1 MGKDNLY
8 ENLKINFNV
17 KYGVVTALESD
28 FGALTDKGL
37 GRIKVRIKGSTV
49 TGGDDSTTDD
59 NLPWCFPMI
68 PKHLFIQPKKGE
80 VVLVFVF
87 SDRQQH
93 ADRLYLGP
101 IISQLPL
108 LNKDPFEFSALA
120 GFTFGPGEP
129 KINPS
134 QLPDLKGIFPN
145 PEDKIGRAH
154 V

>member
-59 NLPWCFPMI
+59 NLPWCFPII
-68 PKHLFIQPKKGE
+68 PKH
-80 VVLVFVF
+80 
-87 SDRQQH
+87 S
-93 ADRLYLGP
+93 
-101 IISQLPL
+101 PL
-108 LNKDPFEFSALA
+108 RTVKETSSSAL
-120 GFTFGPGEP
+120 
-129 KINPS
+129 NS
-134 QLPDLKGIFPN
+134 S
-145 PEDKIGRAH
+145 
-154 V
+154 